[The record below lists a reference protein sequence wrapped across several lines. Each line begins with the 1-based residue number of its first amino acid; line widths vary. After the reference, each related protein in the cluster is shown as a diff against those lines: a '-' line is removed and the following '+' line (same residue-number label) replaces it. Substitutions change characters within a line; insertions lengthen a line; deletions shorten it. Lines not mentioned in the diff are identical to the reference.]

1 MFINGRKIEG
11 VIFDIDDT
19 LVDSFP
25 VCCSAFNRRIKEYNL
40 EPVSHEFLMN
50 SMKRGENLLE
60 ILRKVFSP
68 DGSFSL
74 TSLFFADRS
83 LLPLY
88 SKK

>member
-11 VIFDIDDT
+11 GIFDIDDT
-19 LVDSFP
+19 LFDSFS
-25 VCCSAFNRRIKEYNL
+25 VCCFAFNRGIKEYNL

-50 SMKRGENLLE
+50 SMKRGEILLE
-60 ILRKVFSP
+60 IFRKVFPP
-68 DGSFSL
+68 DGSLSL
-74 TSLFFADRS
+74 TRLFFADRS